1 MSLLSSQDSHNISHE
16 PDHFQ
21 TTLWDSRK
29 CPDTMSPTLN
39 NGLLSNAKVKVDSTF
54 GVVATLL
61 ARFFFTSGT
70 NIIGRTSHK
79 QNFTPIGPSAD
90 EI

>member
-1 MSLLSSQDSHNISHE
+1 MRHA
-16 PDHFQ
+16 
-21 TTLWDSRK
+21 
-29 CPDTMSPTLN
+29 LN
-39 NGLLSNAKVKVDSTF
+39 NGLLSDAKVKVDSMF
-54 GVVATLL
+54 GVVAALL

-79 QNFTPIGPSAD
+79 PNFTPIGPLAD